1 MVQRL
6 LYVMGSNPALN
17 RVLMLL
23 DEGSFQQI
31 LAGAEQHGADMPRKP
46 GDGVL
51 AGFGRVGGREV
62 AVAAH
67 DPTFAGGSL
76 GEVGLRKLAKLYE
89 FAMKFGVPIILL
101 ADSSGARFQ
110 EGARSLLAVGELIR
124 TANEAHGKIPQINVI
139 IGGGVGG
146 AAFTAAVG
154 DIVVGVGKTGY
165 MFLHGPRAVKH
176 ALGQD
181 VSVMELGSVKSLA
194 ETSGMIHFV
203 VEEESEAI
211 SLVKTLLTYLPS
223 NNREP
228 PPSKPSSAQTVKQTS
243 ETSHMKTLINEIV
256 DQNTFLEFQRNYA
269 KNIVTGLG
277 RVDGLVVGV
286 VANEPAV
293 NKGYIDVK
301 ACIKAS
307 QFIEMCSNFNI
318 PLLTIVDTPGFE
330 PGVVS
335 EHNGIVREGTR
346 IYRAYI
352 NADVPKITLLAGQA
366 YGGAFIAMCSK
377 GIGADYVFALP
388 DAEVAVQP
396 LEISAE
402 LLFRRQLESLP
413 VEERASALEQY
424 VQELRKTARGEALLK
439 SGVADGII
447 SRENA
452 KKQISAVLHRLYA
465 QYVNYY
471 LKK

>member
-1 MVQRL
+1 M
-6 LYVMGSNPALN
+6 N

-31 LAGAEQHGADMPRKP
+31 LTGVEQYGAEMPSKP
-46 GDGVL
+46 GDGVV
-51 AGFGRVGGREV
+51 AGFGRVNGREV

-76 GEVGLRKLAKLYE
+76 GEVGLRKLARLYE
-89 FAMKFGVPIILL
+89 LATRFGIPIIVL
-101 ADSSGARFQ
+101 ADSSGARLQ

-124 TANEAHGKIPQINVI
+124 IANAAHGKIPQINVI

-154 DIVVGVGKTGY
+154 DIVVGVGRTGY

-181 VSVMELGSVKSLA
+181 VSIMELGSVKSLS

-211 SLVKTLLTYLPS
+211 ALVKTLLSYLPS
-223 NNREP
+223 NCRETP
-228 PPSKPSSAQTVKQTS
+228 SSKPSFIQIPKQDA
-243 ETSHMKTLINEIV
+243 ETSTTRVLINEIA
-256 DQNTFLEFQRNYA
+256 DQNTFLEFQQNYA
-269 KNIVTGLG
+269 KNIITGLG
-277 RVDGLVVGV
+277 RIDGLVAGI
-286 VANEPAV
+286 VANEPMV
-293 NKGYIDVK
+293 NKGYIDIK
-301 ACIKAS
+301 ACVKLS
-307 QFIEMCSNFNI
+307 QFIQMCNNFNI

-330 PGVVS
+330 PGVQS

-346 IYRAYI
+346 IYHAYI
-352 NADVPKITLLAGQA
+352 NAAVPKITLLAGKA

-377 GIGADYVFALP
+377 GIGADYVFAFP

-402 LLFRRQLESLP
+402 LLFRKRVESLP
-413 VEERASALEQY
+413 SEERSKMLAQY
-424 VQELRKTARGEALLK
+424 IQDLKKTASGEALLRL
-439 SGVADGII
+439 GVADEVI
-447 SRENA
+447 SRENF
-452 KKQISAVLHRLYA
+452 KKPLSAVLHRLYA
-465 QYVNYY
+465 QYVNYR
-471 LKK
+471 LKR